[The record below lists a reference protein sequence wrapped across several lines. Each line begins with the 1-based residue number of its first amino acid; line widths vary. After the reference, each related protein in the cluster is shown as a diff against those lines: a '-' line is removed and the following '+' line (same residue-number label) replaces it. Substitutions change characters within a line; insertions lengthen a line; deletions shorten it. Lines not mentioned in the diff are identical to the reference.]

1 MSYTLLKEEEEAG
14 ITVTQDTRSLPT
26 YTTKTSRTRA
36 LSKIVALILLVV
48 AASFLG
54 GLFALLGYRV
64 PTFAIPS
71 SSSSSSSSSSPTS
84 PFFPKSTPHK
94 ITELQCGTSPAEARS
109 LGCVLDLLA
118 MSWVRPACY
127 DKELTEEFL
136 AVRNWTWTTDPWGK
150 HHLSKSEVLNG
161 DWEYVYVDHWYH
173 VTHCAFM
180 WRRMARAV
188 HAGNLGVLDSYTA
201 AYDHIEHCG
210 DRLVANTGEEV
221 VGVPAILKYPSCGP
235 GSLGQEPPAYWIYEG
250 EVQYNTKKQEGLY
263 ADQMKMEE

>member
-1 MSYTLLKEEEEAG
+1 MFKLFRRK
-14 ITVTQDTRSLPT
+14 
-26 YTTKTSRTRA
+26 
-36 LSKIVALILLVV
+36 VALILLIV

-71 SSSSSSSSSSPTS
+71 SLSSSSSSPSPTS

-109 LGCVLDLLA
+109 VGCVLDLLA

-127 DKELTEEFL
+127 DKEFTEEFL
-136 AVRNWTWTTDPWGK
+136 AERNWTWTTNPWGK
-150 HHLSKSEVLNG
+150 HHLSMFE
-161 DWEYVYVDHWYH
+161 YH

-188 HAGNLGVLDSYTA
+188 HAGNLDLLDSYTA
-201 AYDHIEHCG
+201 AYGHIEH
-210 DRLVANTGEEV
+210 
-221 VGVPAILKYPSCGP
+221 
-235 GSLGQEPPAYWIYEG
+235 WH
-250 EVQYNTKKQEGLY
+250 NTKKQEGLY
-263 ADQMKMEE
+263 ADHMEMEQ

>member
-14 ITVTQDTRSLPT
+14 ITATQDTRSLPS
-26 YTTKTSRTRA
+26 YTRETSKTRA
-36 LSKIVALILLVV
+36 LSKIVALTLLVV

-71 SSSSSSSSSSPTS
+71 SSSSSSSSSSPSATT
-84 PFFPKSTPHK
+84 PFLSKSTPHSV
-94 ITELQCGTSPAEARS
+94 TELQCGTSPAEARS
-109 LGCVLDLLA
+109 LDCVLDLLA

-136 AVRNWTWTTDPWGK
+136 AERNWTWTTDPWGK
-150 HHLSKSEVLNG
+150 HHLSKSEVLDG
-161 DWEYVYVDHWYH
+161 DWEYVYVDH
-173 VTHCAFM
+173 C
-180 WRRMARAV
+180 
-188 HAGNLGVLDSYTA
+188 YTA

-235 GSLGQEPPAYWIYEG
+235 GSLGQETPAYWIYEG

-263 ADQMKMEE
+263 ADHMKMEHE